1 MVAQKLYEGGH
12 ITYMRTDSTVIAEDA
27 QEQIKNLVITK
38 LGKEYYRR
46 KEYGNKKTLKK
57 LTNVV
62 VLLM

>member
-1 MVAQKLYEGGH
+1 MMVAQKLYEGGH
-12 ITYMRTDSTVIAEDA
+12 ITYMRTDSTVAEDA

-62 VLLM
+62 VLLV